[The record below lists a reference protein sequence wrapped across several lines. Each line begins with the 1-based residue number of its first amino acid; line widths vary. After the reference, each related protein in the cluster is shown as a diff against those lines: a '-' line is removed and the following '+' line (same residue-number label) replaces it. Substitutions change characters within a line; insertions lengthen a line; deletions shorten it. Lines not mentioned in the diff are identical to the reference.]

1 MHLPSSTRVT
11 TTTHMIRYDGAVT
24 SIVVERARGRRRRRD
39 VDDGVGRPTPARP
52 SSPRALRAPARCSSQ
67 SHRHTSPTATRHGH
81 AARAASPR
89 TRRPQLEVEL
99 PPASSELAGPGPGVA
114 VGPAAAA
121 CRVPLQGAPRPTG
134 HRHDRQRRPDGHA
147 PHSTTARA
155 SRHATHRCARS
166 PSPRTPEPSSS
177 AQTSRCSIDTRD
189 PTCGWC
195 MSHGTRRHAAR
206 AGPMVTRVARTPRAL
221 APSFASS
228 SAAVQSV
235 ASRPACTVYCS
246 FRFRR
251 SSVPCGLML
260 LLPAKELLA

>member
-166 PSPRTPEPSSS
+166 PSPRTPEPSQLQCPNLEMLDRHPRPDLWVVYV
-177 AQTSRCSIDTRD
+177 A
-189 PTCGWC
+189 
-195 MSHGTRRHAAR
+195 RHAASRCACRPHGHARR
-206 AGPMVTRVARTPRAL
+206 AHP
-221 APSFASS
+221 
-228 SAAVQSV
+228 
-235 ASRPACTVYCS
+235 
-246 FRFRR
+246 
-251 SSVPCGLML
+251 
-260 LLPAKELLA
+260 